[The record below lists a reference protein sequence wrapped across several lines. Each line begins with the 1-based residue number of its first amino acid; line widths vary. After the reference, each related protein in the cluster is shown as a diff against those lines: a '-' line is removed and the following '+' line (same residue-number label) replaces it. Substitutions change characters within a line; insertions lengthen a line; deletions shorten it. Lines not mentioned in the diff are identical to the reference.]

1 MRYMLV
7 TCHAPSIANRES
19 PSSHPRNTPTIRLTI
34 ILGWFDGACR
44 PGRYYQAR
52 PFIAPTVL
60 VGTLRA
66 PQKPS
71 RSQLLRG
78 ILVDHDVLH
87 GGEALLDG
95 IVGALGYRVGIHQS

>member
-1 MRYMLV
+1 MRILV
-7 TCHAPSIANRES
+7 ACAIENPIRATRRRFTRIAV
-19 PSSHPRNTPTIRLTI
+19 
-34 ILGWFDGACR
+34 LGCLIGVF
-44 PGRYYQAR
+44 PAR
-52 PFIAPTVL
+52 R
-60 VGTLRA
+60 TLRA

-71 RSQLLRG
+71 CSQLLRG

>member
-1 MRYMLV
+1 MALV
-7 TCHAPSIANRES
+7 GEAVI
-19 PSSHPRNTPTIRLTI
+19 IRL
-34 ILGWFDGACR
+34 A
-44 PGRYYQAR
+44 
-52 PFIAPTVL
+52 PFIAPTAL

-78 ILVDHDVLH
+78 ILVDHDVLY
-87 GGEALLDG
+87 GGEALLGG